1 MSQQHESIEPVE
13 LSSGPTRRTILKAA
27 AWSAPVVAIATAAPL
42 ASASPTSSD
51 INVTVGSNISGTGT
65 PDGTASG
72 NLAGALNITSIG
84 GSPSW
89 ETGAL
94 TAVYS
99 LDASNGAAWGG
110 DAAIVDGSSAQFTAG
125 GVYGIWTVTF
135 AEAMYVAFE
144 APSQTVTST
153 PTSITLPAATYSGSY
168 TNTNVLPPR
177 RVSAVV
183 SFSAS
188 GLPGGSVGSSS
199 TYPG

>member
-110 DAAIVDGSSAQFTAG
+110 DAAIVDGSSAQFHFDAPP
-125 GVYGIWTVTF
+125 VNMLIVDD
-135 AEAMYVAFE
+135 VE
-144 APSQTVTST
+144 APRSKNGWEDRYRGHADGKYEH
-153 PTSITLPAATYSGSY
+153 LKA
-168 TNTNVLPPR
+168 
-177 RVSAVV
+177 
-183 SFSAS
+183 
-188 GLPGGSVGSSS
+188 
-199 TYPG
+199 